1 MRGRGTA
8 KCQLSRRFVA
18 ISFFSLRVH
27 DTGARYSSRFRSPHC
42 VCARCGGAVLR
53 SASSHAASSQCRSS
67 HCVCT
72 TQGRG
77 TAKCQL
83 PPLRRDIALLT
94 ACARYGP
101 SGTRYCKVS
110 AHALLRRNVAPLAA
124 CGRHGGAVPQSATSH
139 AASSQCRS
147 SHCACTTR
155 GRGTAKCQLRRRFVA
170 ISLSSLRV
178 HDAGTR
184 YYKVPAH
191 MPLRRNVALL
201 TACGRSYTGTWY
213 CKVSAPAPSSQFR
226 SPHCVWAICVRSVVN
241 PGHRA
246 VISEQ
251 SAVASARGGVS

>member
-124 CGRHGGAVPQSATSH
+124 CGR
-139 AASSQCRS
+139 
-147 SHCACTTR
+147 
-155 GRGTAKCQLRRRFVA
+155 
-170 ISLSSLRV
+170 
-178 HDAGTR
+178 
-184 YYKVPAH
+184 
-191 MPLRRNVALL
+191 
-201 TACGRSYTGTWY
+201 SYTGTWY